1 MAKGDSLLPGSRTFT
16 AGGAAAV
23 AAQRFGQTEAE
34 GLETRAIDEVVATG
48 AINND
53 LTEDVPTGA
62 VILSVQSNV
71 ELGLT
76 GGGTTAN
83 YAIGTSGNPDLYS
96 PTVGAL
102 AKNSKTDFIPGHAV
116 LGSAEN
122 IQVNGVTA
130 GGAAGDTALTVGTV
144 RVRIVYQVTNSLED
158 AA

>member
-1 MAKGDSLLPGSRTFT
+1 MPKGDSLLPGSRTFT

-23 AAQRFGQTEAE
+23 AAQRFGATGAE

-53 LTEDVPTGA
+53 LTENVPAGA
-62 VILSVQSNV
+62 VILSVQLNV
-71 ELGLT
+71 DSALT

-83 YAIGTSGNPDLYS
+83 YAIGTSANPDLYS
-96 PTVGAL
+96 PIVGDL

-122 IQVNGVTA
+122 IQVNGTTA

-144 RVRIVYQVTNSLED
+144 RVRIIYQVASSLED